1 MPLIASL
8 VGKRVEV
15 VYRAQDIH
23 MCVTATLTR
32 DSGDYIHLQDRFTQ
46 SGRENTLCIA
56 IPYSAVLR
64 IREVV
69 QSPDAVPSL

>member
-1 MPLIASL
+1 MPSFASL

-15 VYRAQDIH
+15 SYRAQDIH

-32 DSGDYIHLQDRFTQ
+32 DSGDHIHLQDRFTLA
-46 SGRENTLCIA
+46 GRENTLRIV

-64 IREVV
+64 VREVV
-69 QSPDAVPSL
+69 HSPDAVSSI